1 MSRPALQQ
9 LGYYQGEVDG
19 LLGPL
24 TRAAIADYQR
34 ANGLVET
41 SAIDQPTL
49 ESLGMA

>member
-1 MSRPALQQ
+1 MHAHMTLFW
-9 LGYYQGEVDG
+9 
-19 LLGPL
+19 
-24 TRAAIADYQR
+24 TAIADYQR